1 MLLKAIWGLG
11 SGQWQLNLTQSF
23 LVVDPVAQAAWKS
36 RDLKE
41 GMFLILELGSLE
53 I

>member
-1 MLLKAIWGLG
+1 LG

-23 LVVDPVAQAAWKS
+23 FLVVGPVAQAAWKS
-36 RDLKE
+36 KDLKE